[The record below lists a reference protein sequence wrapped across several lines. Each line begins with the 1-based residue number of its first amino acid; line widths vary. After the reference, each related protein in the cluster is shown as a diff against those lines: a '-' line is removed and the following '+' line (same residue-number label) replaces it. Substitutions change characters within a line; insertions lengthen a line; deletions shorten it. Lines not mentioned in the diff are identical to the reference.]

1 MDYIIPYFVK
11 RGNIMLK
18 NLIKEFEHKQ
28 FELNILQDEI
38 SEWNDKSIKI
48 QSNFDFVLP
57 NYIIYEILENENTKN
72 YFNLH
77 YLINCAVINGRI
89 TEDNGKLLKKI
100 YC

>member
-1 MDYIIPYFVK
+1 
-11 RGNIMLK
+11 MLK
-18 NLIKEFEHKQ
+18 KIFKYKSLSLNFSNQLKDIERKQ
-28 FELNILQDEI
+28 FELNLLQNKI

-57 NYIIYEILENENTKN
+57 NYIIDEILENEDTKN

>member
-1 MDYIIPYFVK
+1 
-11 RGNIMLK
+11 MLK
-18 NLIKEFEHKQ
+18 NLLKYKLSSLNFSNQIKEFEHKQ
-28 FELNILQDEI
+28 FELNNLQDEI
-38 SEWNDKSIKI
+38 SEWNNKSIKI

-57 NYIIYEILENENTKN
+57 NYIIDEILENENTKN